1 MKYSNLFTRTRKE
14 DPKDETSNNAKLL
27 LRAGFINKEMAG
39 VYSFLPLGLKVFNN
53 IQNIIRE
60 EMNAIGGQE
69 IMMTALQDSD
79 VWEKTGRWDDSV
91 MDIWF
96 KTKMNNG
103 QIVGL
108 ANTHEEPITNLM
120 KNFISSYKDLPVYAY
135 QLQTKFRNEVR
146 AKSGI
151 MRVREFIMKDLYSFN
166 KSTDDLD
173 IFYEKAKQAYIN
185 IFDRVGIGSQTY
197 ITFASG
203 GAFSKY
209 SHEFQALC
217 DAGEDIIYVNKERRL
232 AVNKEVYT
240 DEVLADLDL
249 SKDSLEEC
257 KAIEVGNIFKLGTRF
272 SAALGLNYTDQDGS
286 EKPVVMGS
294 YGIGPGRLMGT
305 IVELNFDEKGM
316 CWPDDN
322 IFDPIGLLAFKEVV
336 KIEKQAHY
344 IIMAPAQAAV
354 DMVKKYSIPN
364 VHFLPPNGN
373 EASVWAF
380 HNAIDVLAH
389 FRCDGETMGL
399 NIAESMIC
407 GKPVITH
414 VSKFWNAHLE
424 YLDDSFS
431 RIASVD
437 DDKMY
442 AKHMLEFLRM
452 NKIELENMG
461 MQAKQKAQSLFSIKS
476 NIQKFEKIIFE
487 TLK

>member
-14 DPKDETSNNAKLL
+14 DPKDEASNNAKLL

-91 MDIWF
+91 VDIWF

-185 IFDRVGIGSQTY
+185 VFDRVGIGSQTY
-197 ITFASG
+197 LTFASG

-316 CWPDDN
+316 CWPESISPFKYHLTALNLDD
-322 IFDPIGLLAFKEVV
+322 AEVKSTADEIYAKLTQKGV
-336 KIEKQAHY
+336 EVFYDDRVQVSTGEKFSDADLFGF
-344 IIMAPAQAAV
+344 PC
-354 DMVKKYSIPN
+354 
-364 VHFLPPNGN
+364 
-373 EASVWAF
+373 
-380 HNAIDVLAH
+380 
-389 FRCDGETMGL
+389 R
-399 NIAESMIC
+399 
-407 GKPVITH
+407 VI
-414 VSKFWNAHLE
+414 VSKKTGSNVELKFRKSDKSELVNIKDFIENA
-424 YLDDSFS
+424 
-431 RIASVD
+431 
-437 DDKMY
+437 
-442 AKHMLEFLRM
+442 
-452 NKIELENMG
+452 
-461 MQAKQKAQSLFSIKS
+461 
-476 NIQKFEKIIFE
+476 
-487 TLK
+487 

>member
-14 DPKDETSNNAKLL
+14 DPKDEASNNAKLL

-91 MDIWF
+91 VDIWF

-185 IFDRVGIGSQTY
+185 VFDRVGIGSQTY
-197 ITFASG
+197 LTFASG

-316 CWPDDN
+316 CWPESISPFKYHLTSLNLDD
-322 IFDPIGLLAFKEVV
+322 AEVKSTADEIYAKLTQKGV
-336 KIEKQAHY
+336 EVFYDDRVQVSTGEKFSDADLFGF
-344 IIMAPAQAAV
+344 PC
-354 DMVKKYSIPN
+354 
-364 VHFLPPNGN
+364 
-373 EASVWAF
+373 
-380 HNAIDVLAH
+380 
-389 FRCDGETMGL
+389 R
-399 NIAESMIC
+399 
-407 GKPVITH
+407 VI
-414 VSKFWNAHLE
+414 VSKKTGSNVELKFRKSDKSELVNIKDFIENA
-424 YLDDSFS
+424 
-431 RIASVD
+431 
-437 DDKMY
+437 
-442 AKHMLEFLRM
+442 
-452 NKIELENMG
+452 
-461 MQAKQKAQSLFSIKS
+461 
-476 NIQKFEKIIFE
+476 
-487 TLK
+487 